1 MNSLSSD
8 VNMLQRG
15 DMEVGGVKTFNSIP
29 YIPTTIKYTTDPQQV
44 ANVKEVKELI
54 EDRSLFVSPSYF
66 VDADPGT
73 ENTPSNT
80 R

>member
-1 MNSLSSD
+1 MDMN
-8 VNMLQRG
+8 
-15 DMEVGGVKTFNSIP
+15 GVKTFTSIP
-29 YIPTTIKYTTDPQQV
+29 CIPTAVKYTTDPQQV

-66 VDADPGT
+66 VDADPGSD
-73 ENTPSNT
+73 NTPSNT